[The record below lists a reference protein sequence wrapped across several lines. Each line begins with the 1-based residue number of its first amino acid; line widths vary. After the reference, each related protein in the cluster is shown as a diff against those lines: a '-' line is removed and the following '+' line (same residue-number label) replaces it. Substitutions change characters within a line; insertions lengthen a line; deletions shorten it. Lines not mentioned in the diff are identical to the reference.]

1 MNNKTLRDHLVG
13 FYGDRSP
20 RPEQTAL
27 LEALAEATL
36 NRKDSGE
43 GSTKKTGMSG
53 RRAAAISLVA
63 ASFTK
68 TIRTEI
74 NLTRNLIE
82 SAKAETLA

>member
-1 MNNKTLRDHLVG
+1 LALV
-13 FYGDRSP
+13 
-20 RPEQTAL
+20 TVLWVLML
-27 LEALAEATL
+27 L
-36 NRKDSGE
+36 
-43 GSTKKTGMSG
+43 
-53 RRAAAISLVA
+53 SLVA